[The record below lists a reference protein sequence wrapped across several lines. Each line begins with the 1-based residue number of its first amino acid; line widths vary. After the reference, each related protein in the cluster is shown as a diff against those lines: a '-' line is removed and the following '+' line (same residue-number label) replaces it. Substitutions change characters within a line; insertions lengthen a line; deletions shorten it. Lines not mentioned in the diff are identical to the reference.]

1 MSCSSFI
8 DDHSDYSAIINGARS
23 KDGPVVGHD
32 NGERFLLNRQ
42 LDRRTGRSKCS
53 APKRGPEIAK
63 RDSLASFHNYTV
75 YRRMILPTPQNIDDY
90 IVKETGKA
98 QPVVWPQTDRNEEKT
113 EYDINTSVFD
123 EFKFYQNDELSEMA
137 VELKGCTML
146 VIVSRRGAWL
156 GHFWENISFATDHD
170 HQFWEKY
177 NEDQDKIFE
186 ESVIKSMRNGKG
198 SGKNKEQDSLRL
210 AAPKFDDDHIKA
222 YLVHPISN
230 HEENGDYREYWDRMK
245 AEAVTHLPKLNRPG
259 RWVEHSYEPTD
270 NMELLED
277 TARGRLLFKY
287 DAKHSPQTPR
297 NLAMLWSETTELHND
312 AW

>member
-23 KDGPVVGHD
+23 KDSPVVGHD

-42 LDRRTGRSKCS
+42 LDRRTARSKCS

-63 RDSLASFHNYTV
+63 RYSLASFHNSTV
-75 YRRMILPTPQNIDDY
+75 YRRMILPTPQNIDTY
-90 IVKETGKA
+90 IVEETGKA
-98 QPVVWPQTDRNEEKT
+98 QPAVWPQTDRNEEKT
-113 EYDINTSVFD
+113 KFDINTSVFD
-123 EFKFYQNDELSEMA
+123 EFKSYQNNELSEMA
-137 VELKGCTML
+137 LELKGCTLL

-156 GHFWENISFATDHD
+156 GHFWESISFATDESHPC
-170 HQFWEKY
+170 WERY
-177 NEDQDKIFE
+177 NKDQNMILE
-186 ESVIKSMRNGKG
+186 ELVIKGMRNGKG
-198 SGKNKEQDSLRL
+198 RGENKQQDSLRL
-210 AAPKFDDDHIKA
+210 AAPKFDDDHIRA
-222 YLVHPISN
+222 YLVRPSSN
-230 HEENGDYREYWDRMK
+230 WEENGDYREYWDRMK

-259 RWVEHSYEPTD
+259 RWVEHSYEPTED
-270 NMELLED
+270 MELLED

-287 DAKHSPQTPR
+287 DAKHSPQAPR

>member
-63 RDSLASFHNYTV
+63 RDSLASSHNYTV

-113 EYDINTSVFD
+113 EYDINTSIFD

-146 VIVSRRGAWL
+146 VIVSRRGA
-156 GHFWENISFATDHD
+156 
-170 HQFWEKY
+170 
-177 NEDQDKIFE
+177 
-186 ESVIKSMRNGKG
+186 
-198 SGKNKEQDSLRL
+198 
-210 AAPKFDDDHIKA
+210 
-222 YLVHPISN
+222 
-230 HEENGDYREYWDRMK
+230 
-245 AEAVTHLPKLNRPG
+245 
-259 RWVEHSYEPTD
+259 
-270 NMELLED
+270 
-277 TARGRLLFKY
+277 
-287 DAKHSPQTPR
+287 
-297 NLAMLWSETTELHND
+297 
-312 AW
+312 